1 MRVTYLLRTIAFT
14 ITSIVGSLTIAAQE
28 LAPLAEA
35 EWITGSTYAAMPR
48 HKMAEGV
55 ALPII
60 RKVITYDESIEQIG
74 RAHV

>member
-1 MRVTYLLRTIAFT
+1 MSTNRKPTRLLKRIMLA

-48 HKMAEGV
+48 HK
-55 ALPII
+55 
-60 RKVITYDESIEQIG
+60 ITYELQIPNLTEKDEVRIDKY
-74 RAHV
+74 